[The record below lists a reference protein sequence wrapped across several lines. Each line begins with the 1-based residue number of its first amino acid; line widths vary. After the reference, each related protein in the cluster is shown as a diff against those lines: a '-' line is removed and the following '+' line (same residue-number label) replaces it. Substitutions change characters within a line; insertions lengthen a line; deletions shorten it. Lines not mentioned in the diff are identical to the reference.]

1 MTERAWDKI
10 RDEMSSYMQ
19 DIKDRRV
26 ASERS
31 AVLRDRLK
39 TLSLLITSLRDI
51 LGRGPSMELHPKF
64 ADYALMPEFRALVEA
79 PNEETIDWE
88 TVTVLLESLPKLNL
102 RWLRQR
108 VLLLGKMLETA
119 LGRVSVETDAE
130 LERKADSE
138 NTRYD
143 HLLDLAIAV
152 LECRKCSE
160 RMPALDAISHR
171 CARGLSWTLAGGAS
185 ELRYLSQLL
194 SVSRGVRPW
203 SIDCFEVPDL
213 EPIKRTIRACGKDP
227 ETVTVDEMDA
237 LDVRLAVKGS
247 FVEGK
252 RKIMTLAAVLRTGH
266 VDETVCESGWQFE
279 VLSEEDKHRVLEL
292 ELEAREE
299 RLLFPAVLE
308 EDADYWCCMLCDD
321 QAACTYPGILHHL
334 NYMLTSNGD
343 CGCVAG
349 KSTSSQSLRYS
360 AVELSAMP
368 RKKAKLTPESA
379 APSLPDAPVV
389 ELKPMASH
397 ALTTKKQLRG
407 KRGRL
412 RDMPNMPMDILLES
426 IIWEFGVR
434 YCSSCKKSMM
444 VKLSFGGPYGRFLR
458 DNWLNVLVLL
468 NKTRIKKNTFYH
480 GLQIEQV
487 KQAWDGLHDDAD
499 RRSQYVSQQRQR
511 IQDIQKHA
519 QACSLWAAKR
529 ADARAEEL
537 EQIKRMRLQFIVLKL
552 RDMGW
557 GEEIDKLPD
566 DMRMLADHAQVRPA
580 KEITERGW
588 EKIRDELSS
597 FMQQI
602 KDLRVGEERSTL
614 LPTERFPKF
623 ADFAYMHEFRELVE
637 APNEETI
644 DRAAFE
650 ALDVPTVDSRW
661 MVQRLTQLKELF
673 EESSNSIQGDTHQEQ
688 REGGMVEFLGLAVAV
703 FECKQCF
710 KRMHVIDTQAHRCAR
725 DAGMYW
731 FLDRDDDRGSEH
743 SYERQVRRVARDVYT
758 WDIHKFRVPDL
769 EPLKNIIRMCGKD
782 PATVTA
788 QEMDDLDVR
797 LAMDDLI
804 NGDRKVMTW
813 DTVVRIGH
821 LDQTVCDSGWHFEV
835 LSEDDK
841 RRVVELELQQK
852 DEIVTDI
859 LMSAKKYLCC
869 ALCDEMA
876 SGTTFPILMEH
887 LEAR

>member
-1 MTERAWDKI
+1 
-10 RDEMSSYMQ
+10 
-19 DIKDRRV
+19 
-26 ASERS
+26 
-31 AVLRDRLK
+31 
-39 TLSLLITSLRDI
+39 
-51 LGRGPSMELHPKF
+51 
-64 ADYALMPEFRALVEA
+64 
-79 PNEETIDWE
+79 
-88 TVTVLLESLPKLNL
+88 
-102 RWLRQR
+102 
-108 VLLLGKMLETA
+108 
-119 LGRVSVETDAE
+119 
-130 LERKADSE
+130 
-138 NTRYD
+138 
-143 HLLDLAIAV
+143 
-152 LECRKCSE
+152 
-160 RMPALDAISHR
+160 
-171 CARGLSWTLAGGAS
+171 
-185 ELRYLSQLL
+185 
-194 SVSRGVRPW
+194 
-203 SIDCFEVPDL
+203 
-213 EPIKRTIRACGKDP
+213 
-227 ETVTVDEMDA
+227 
-237 LDVRLAVKGS
+237 
-247 FVEGK
+247 
-252 RKIMTLAAVLRTGH
+252 
-266 VDETVCESGWQFE
+266 
-279 VLSEEDKHRVLEL
+279 
-292 ELEAREE
+292 
-299 RLLFPAVLE
+299 
-308 EDADYWCCMLCDD
+308 
-321 QAACTYPGILHHL
+321 
-334 NYMLTSNGD
+334 
-343 CGCVAG
+343 
-349 KSTSSQSLRYS
+349 
-360 AVELSAMP
+360 MP

-379 APSLPDAPVV
+379 APSLPNAPVV

-412 RDMPNMPMDILLES
+412 RDMPNMPMDILLEIFSHLLPIDLLNLARTSKPFRSLLLSRGSSSLWKASRRLVEGLPDCPAHLSEPAYANLVFSPHCHNCLKPNTQS

-614 LPTERFPKF
+614 LRERLQTLASVISSMRVRRGRSSATERFPKF

-688 REGGMVEFLGLAVAV
+688 REVGMVEFLGLAVAV

-782 PATVTA
+782 PATITA

-797 LAMDDLI
+797 LAIKDDLI
-804 NGDRKVMTW
+804 DGDRKVMTW

-852 DEIVTDI
+852 DEIMTDI

-887 LEAR
+887 LEASHNIGGMDRAEYLILHPDVMSAKCRHVCLPPPFD

>member
-1 MTERAWDKI
+1 MPRKKAKVVAHSAPQPGVTAAPRATTLTTTKKQLRGRRGSLSDMPNMPMDILLEILSHLMPMDLLNLARTSKPFRALLISRSSAGLWKASRRLVEGLPDCPNHLSEPAYANLVFSSHCHNCLKSNTQSILWEFGVRYCSSCKKSLTVTDGDGSAHARLICNHFSTIYSLLNCTEISGRKSTVYHAPQIDEVKKAMDELLSDPEKWEQYKLEQCRRVSDIEENAFACALWAAKRADARAEELDQVRHRRLQFVVSKLRDMGWGEEIDTLPDDLSPLSYHTHVRHAKEMTERAWDKI

-130 LERKADSE
+130 LERKADSQ
-138 NTRYD
+138 NTPYD

-227 ETVTVDEMDA
+227 ETVTVDEMDV

-252 RKIMTLAAVLRTGH
+252 RKVMTLAAVLRTGH

-334 NYMLTSNGD
+334 NYMHDEGEGD
-343 CGCVAG
+343 DDECVF
-349 KSTSSQSLRYS
+349 LH
-360 AVELSAMP
+360 
-368 RKKAKLTPESA
+368 
-379 APSLPDAPVV
+379 PDVKY
-389 ELKPMASH
+389 LMA
-397 ALTTKKQLRG
+397 
-407 KRGRL
+407 
-412 RDMPNMPMDILLES
+412 NLES
-426 IIWEFGVR
+426 
-434 YCSSCKKSMM
+434 
-444 VKLSFGGPYGRFLR
+444 
-458 DNWLNVLVLL
+458 VLL
-468 NKTRIKKNTFYH
+468 
-480 GLQIEQV
+480 
-487 KQAWDGLHDDAD
+487 
-499 RRSQYVSQQRQR
+499 
-511 IQDIQKHA
+511 
-519 QACSLWAAKR
+519 
-529 ADARAEEL
+529 
-537 EQIKRMRLQFIVLKL
+537 
-552 RDMGW
+552 
-557 GEEIDKLPD
+557 P
-566 DMRMLADHAQVRPA
+566 PA
-580 KEITERGW
+580 
-588 EKIRDELSS
+588 
-597 FMQQI
+597 
-602 KDLRVGEERSTL
+602 
-614 LPTERFPKF
+614 
-623 ADFAYMHEFRELVE
+623 
-637 APNEETI
+637 
-644 DRAAFE
+644 
-650 ALDVPTVDSRW
+650 
-661 MVQRLTQLKELF
+661 
-673 EESSNSIQGDTHQEQ
+673 
-688 REGGMVEFLGLAVAV
+688 
-703 FECKQCF
+703 
-710 KRMHVIDTQAHRCAR
+710 
-725 DAGMYW
+725 
-731 FLDRDDDRGSEH
+731 
-743 SYERQVRRVARDVYT
+743 
-758 WDIHKFRVPDL
+758 
-769 EPLKNIIRMCGKD
+769 
-782 PATVTA
+782 
-788 QEMDDLDVR
+788 
-797 LAMDDLI
+797 
-804 NGDRKVMTW
+804 
-813 DTVVRIGH
+813 
-821 LDQTVCDSGWHFEV
+821 
-835 LSEDDK
+835 
-841 RRVVELELQQK
+841 
-852 DEIVTDI
+852 
-859 LMSAKKYLCC
+859 
-869 ALCDEMA
+869 
-876 SGTTFPILMEH
+876 
-887 LEAR
+887 